1 MFYWYLNY
9 HKQLTQLEELTCLM
23 IPDLA
28 RHKMHIATYQ
38 SSRGVIVNQ
47 CLEKPK
53 DQRLI

>member
-1 MFYWYLNY
+1 MFYWYFNY

-38 SSRGVIVNQ
+38 SSRGVIVIQ